1 VVERIVDRAG
11 GLDVHKDVIVAE
23 AHLPG
28 GVVERGRFA
37 TTTPGLLVLR
47 DWLVAHGVSRVGI
60 ESTGV
65 YWKPPYYLLE
75 DAMEVWLLN
84 ARHMRNIP
92 GRKTDVADAAWIC
105 QLIEFG
111 LVRPSFVPP
120 APVRELRNLTRYRK
134 AQIEERTREAQRL
147 DKILQDAGV
156 KLSSV
161 ASDILG
167 KSGRAMLAA
176 LIAGTTDTDVLADLA
191 LGRLRAKI
199 PALREALTSRFS
211 GHHAVIVSAIL
222 SKLDFLD
229 ELITSLSTEI
239 EQQIHPFAHQIE
251 LLDTIPG
258 VDRRTAQGLL
268 AEIGADMSVFGTD
281 SRLASWAAVCPGNH
295 ESAGKSTSGKTRKG
309 PKWLGIYLHDAAM
322 GALRAKN
329 SYLAAQYARL
339 RPRLG
344 HAKALVAI
352 EHSILVAIFHML
364 DRDQPY
370 HDLGPDYFIRRED
383 PARRARKLVR
393 QLEALGYTVHAEP
406 PPAAA

>member
-1 VVERIVDRAG
+1 MERIVERAA

-23 AHLPG
+23 VRLPG
-28 GVVERGRFA
+28 GRADQGQFL
-37 TTTPGLLVLR
+37 TTTPGLVVLR
-47 DWLVAHGVSRVGI
+47 DWLIARGVTRVGM

-65 YWKPPYYLLE
+65 YWKAPYYMLE

-92 GRKTDVADAAWIC
+92 GRKTDVADASWIC

-120 APVRELRNLTRYRK
+120 APIRELRNLTRYRK

-167 KSGRAMLAA
+167 VSGRAMLAG
-176 LIAGTTDTDVLADLA
+176 LVSGTTDADVLAELA
-191 LGRLRAKI
+191 LGQLRHKI
-199 PALREALTSRFS
+199 PALRAALTSRFS
-211 GHHAVIVSAIL
+211 THHAVIVSAIL
-222 SKLDFLD
+222 SKLEFLD
-229 ELITSLSTEI
+229 ALIAGLTTEI
-239 EQQIHPFAHQIE
+239 EVVISPFSRQVE
-251 LLDTIPG
+251 LLDTVPG
-258 VDRRTAQGLL
+258 VSLRTAQGLL
-268 AEIGADMSVFGTD
+268 AEIGVDMAVFSTA
-281 SRLASWAAVCPGNH
+281 SRLASWAAVCPGHH
-295 ESAGKSTSGKTRKG
+295 ESAGHSRSGKTRKG
-309 PKWLGIYLHDAAM
+309 SKWLGIYLHDAAM
-322 GALRAKN
+322 AAIRTKN
-329 SYLAAQYARL
+329 TYLGAQYNRL

-344 HAKALVAI
+344 HAKALVAV

-370 HDLGPDYFIRRED
+370 HDLGADYFTRRND
-383 PARRARKLVR
+383 PARRARRLIN
-393 QLEALGYTVHAEP
+393 QLQTLGYNVHAEP
-406 PPAAA
+406 PSTAA

>member
-1 VVERIVDRAG
+1 VVERIVERAA

-28 GVVERGRFA
+28 GVVEQARFV
-37 TTTPGLLVLR
+37 TTTPGLLVMR
-47 DWLVAHGVSRVGI
+47 DWLVTLGVTRVGI

-65 YWKPPYYLLE
+65 YWKSPYYMLE
-75 DAMEVWLLN
+75 DVMQVWLLN

-92 GRKTDVADAAWIC
+92 GRKTDVADASWIC

-120 APVRELRNLTRYRK
+120 EPIRQLRNLTRYRK
-134 AQIEERTREAQRL
+134 AQIEERSREAQRL

-167 KSGRAMLAA
+167 KSGRAMLGA
-176 LIAGTTDTDVLADLA
+176 LVAGTTDVAVLADLVR
-191 LGRLRAKI
+191 GRLRTKI
-199 PALREALTSRFS
+199 PALRKALQSRFS

-222 SKLDFLD
+222 AKLDFLE
-229 ELITSLSTEI
+229 ELIASLSAEI
-239 EQQIHPFAHQIE
+239 ETAIAPFSSQVQ

-258 VDRRTAQGLL
+258 VDQRTAQGLL
-268 AEIGADMSVFGTD
+268 AEIGADMQVFTTA

-295 ESAGKSTSGKTRKG
+295 ESAGRSASGKTRKG
-309 PKWLGIYLHDAAM
+309 PRWLGIYLHDAAM
-322 GALRAKN
+322 SAVRTKN

-344 HAKALVAI
+344 HNKALVAV

-364 DRDQPY
+364 QRDQPY
-370 HDLGPDYFIRRED
+370 YELGADYFVRRED
-383 PARRARKLVR
+383 PDRRARKLIR
-393 QLEALGYTVHAEP
+393 QLQAIGYTVHAQP
-406 PPAAA
+406 PPTPA

>member
-1 VVERIVDRAG
+1 MERIVDRAG

-23 AHLPG
+23 VHLPS
-28 GVVERGRFA
+28 GVAEQGRFA

-47 DWLVAHGVSRVGI
+47 DWLATHGVTRVGM

-92 GRKTDVADAAWIC
+92 GRKTDTADASWIC

-120 APVRELRNLTRYRK
+120 APIRELRNLTRYRK
-134 AQIEERTREAQRL
+134 AQIEERTRETQRL

-167 KSGRAMLAA
+167 KSGRAMLSA
-176 LIAGTTDTDVLADLA
+176 LVAGTTDTDVLADLA

-211 GHHAVIVSAIL
+211 GHHAVIVASIL

-229 ELITSLSTEI
+229 ELIASLSGEI
-239 EQQIHPFAHQIE
+239 DRAIAPFAHQIE

-268 AEIGADMSVFGTD
+268 AEIGADMGVFGTA

-295 ESAGKSTSGKTRKG
+295 ESAGKSKSGKTRKG

-322 GALRAKN
+322 AVIRTKN
-329 SYLAAQYARL
+329 TYLAAQYARL

-344 HAKALVAI
+344 HARALVAV

-370 HDLGPDYFIRRED
+370 QDLGPDYFVRRDD

-393 QLEALGYTVHAEP
+393 QLEALGYSVHAEP

>member
-1 VVERIVDRAG
+1 MERIVQRAA
-11 GLDVHKDVIVAE
+11 GLDIHKDVIAAE
-23 AHLPG
+23 VHLPG
-28 GVVERGRFA
+28 GVSEQGQFA

-47 DWLVAHGVSRVGI
+47 DWLTSHGVTRVGM

-65 YWKPPYYLLE
+65 YWKAPYYMLE
-75 DAMEVWLLN
+75 DAMQVWLLN

-92 GRKTDVADAAWIC
+92 GRKTDTADASWIC

-120 APVRELRNLTRYRK
+120 EPIRELRNLTRYRK

-176 LIAGTTDTDVLADLA
+176 LVAGTTDTEVLADLA
-191 LGRLRAKI
+191 IGRLRVKI

-211 GHHAVIVSAIL
+211 GHHAVVVSAIL

-229 ELITSLSTEI
+229 ELITSLTVEI
-239 EQQIHPFAHQIE
+239 EQVICPFSRQIE
-251 LLDTIPG
+251 LLDSIPG
-258 VDRRTAQGLL
+258 IDQRTAQGLL
-268 AEIGADMSVFGTD
+268 AEIGVDMTVFGAAA
-281 SRLASWAAVCPGNH
+281 RLASWAAVCPGNH
-295 ESAGKSTSGKTRKG
+295 ESAGKSKSGTTRKG

-322 GALRAKN
+322 AAIRTKN
-329 SYLAAQYARL
+329 TYLAAQYARL

-344 HAKALVAI
+344 HSKALVAV

-370 HDLGPDYFIRRED
+370 HDLGPDYFIRRQD
-383 PARRARKLVR
+383 PHRRARTLIR
-393 QLEALGYTVHAEP
+393 QLEAIGYTVQAEP
-406 PPAAA
+406 PAA

>member
-1 VVERIVDRAG
+1 VVERIVDRAA

-28 GVVERGRFA
+28 GVVEQGRFA

-47 DWLVAHGVSRVGI
+47 DWLVALGVTRVGI

-92 GRKTDVADAAWIC
+92 GRKTDVADASWIC

-120 APVRELRNLTRYRK
+120 PPIRELRNLTRYRK

-176 LIAGTTDTDVLADLA
+176 LVAGTTDTDVLADLA
-191 LGRLRAKI
+191 LGKLRKKI
-199 PALREALTSRFS
+199 PALRDALQSRFG
-211 GHHAVIVSAIL
+211 GHHAVIVASIL

-229 ELITSLSTEI
+229 ELIGDLSVEI
-239 EQQIHPFAHQIE
+239 EQVIAPFARQVE

-258 VDRRTAQGLL
+258 IDRRTAQGIL
-268 AEIGADMSVFGTD
+268 AEIGTDMNVFGTA

-295 ESAGKSTSGKTRKG
+295 ESAGRSKSGATRKG

-322 GALRAKN
+322 GALRTKN
-329 SYLAAQYARL
+329 TYLAAQYARL

-344 HAKALVAI
+344 HAKALVAV
-352 EHSILVAIFHML
+352 EHSILVAIFHMIQ
-364 DRDQPY
+364 RDQPY
-370 HDLGPDYFIRRED
+370 HDLGADYFVRRDD
-383 PARRARKLVR
+383 PQRRARKLIR
-393 QLEALGYTVHAEP
+393 QLEAIGYTVHAQP

>member
-1 VVERIVDRAG
+1 MERIVERAA

-23 AHLPG
+23 VHLAG
-28 GVVERGRFA
+28 GRADQGRFL
-37 TTTPGLLVLR
+37 TTTPGLVVLR
-47 DWLVAHGVSRVGI
+47 DWLLARGVTRVGM

-65 YWKPPYYLLE
+65 YWKAPYYMLE
-75 DAMEVWLLN
+75 DAMQVWLLN

-92 GRKTDVADAAWIC
+92 GRKTDVADASWIC

-120 APVRELRNLTRYRK
+120 APIRELRNLTRYRK

-167 KSGRAMLAA
+167 VSGRAMLAG
-176 LIAGTTDTDVLADLA
+176 LVSGTTDAEVLADLA
-191 LGRLRAKI
+191 LGQMRHKI
-199 PALREALTSRFS
+199 PALRAALTSRFS
-211 GHHAVIVSAIL
+211 THHAVIVSAIL
-222 SKLDFLD
+222 AKLEFLD
-229 ELITSLSTEI
+229 ELIAGLTTEI
-239 EQQIHPFAHQIE
+239 EVVIGPFSHQVE

-258 VDRRTAQGLL
+258 VSLRTAQGLL
-268 AEIGADMSVFGTD
+268 AEIGADMAVFNTA
-281 SRLASWAAVCPGNH
+281 SRLASWAGVCPGHH
-295 ESAGKSTSGKTRKG
+295 ESAGRARSGKTRKG

-322 GALRAKN
+322 ATIRTKN
-329 SYLAAQYARL
+329 TYLGAQYNRL

-344 HAKALVAI
+344 HAKALVAV

-370 HDLGPDYFIRRED
+370 HDLGADYFARRND
-383 PARRARKLVR
+383 PARRARRLIS
-393 QLEALGYTVHAEP
+393 QLETLGYSVHAEP
-406 PPAAA
+406 PPTAA

>member
-1 VVERIVDRAG
+1 MERIVARVA
-11 GLDVHKDVIVAE
+11 GLDVHKDVIAAE
-23 AHLPG
+23 VHLPG
-28 GVVERGRFA
+28 DVVEQGTFA

-47 DWLVAHGVSRVGI
+47 DWLVGHGVTRVGM

-65 YWKPPYYLLE
+65 YWKPPYYMLE
-75 DAMEVWLLN
+75 DAMQVWLLN
-84 ARHMRNIP
+84 ARHMRNLP
-92 GRKTDVADAAWIC
+92 GRKTDVADASWIC

-120 APVRELRNLTRYRK
+120 APIRELRNLTRYRK
-134 AQIEERTREAQRL
+134 AQIEERTRETQRL

-161 ASDILG
+161 ASDVLG

-176 LIAGTTDTDVLADLA
+176 LVAGTTDTDVLADLA

-222 SKLDFLD
+222 AKLDFLD
-229 ELITSLSTEI
+229 ELITSLTGEI
-239 EQQIHPFAHQIE
+239 EQVIGPFSHQID

-258 VDRRTAQGLL
+258 INQRTAQALL
-268 AEIGADMSVFGTD
+268 AEIGADMSVFG
-281 SRLASWAAVCPGNH
+281 SAARLASWAAVCPGNH

-309 PKWLGIYLHDAAM
+309 PKWLGIYLHDAATS
-322 GALRAKN
+322 AIRTKN
-329 SYLAAQYARL
+329 TYLSAQYARL

-344 HAKALVAI
+344 HSKALVAV
-352 EHSILVAIFHML
+352 EHSILVAIFYMFE
-364 DRDQPY
+364 RDQPY
-370 HDLGPDYFIRRED
+370 HDLGADYFIRRED
-383 PARRARKLVR
+383 PHRRARKLIR
-393 QLEALGYTVHAEP
+393 QLEAIGYTVHAEP
-406 PPAAA
+406 PAAA

>member
-1 VVERIVDRAG
+1 MERIVERAG

-23 AHLPG
+23 VHLPG
-28 GVVERGRFA
+28 GVVEQGRFA

-47 DWLVAHGVSRVGI
+47 DWLAAHGVTRVGM

-75 DAMEVWLLN
+75 DGVEVWLLN

-92 GRKTDVADAAWIC
+92 GRKTDVADASWIC

-120 APVRELRNLTRYRK
+120 QPIRELRNLTRYRK

-176 LIAGTTDTDVLADLA
+176 LVAGTTDTQVLADLA
-191 LGRLRAKI
+191 HGKLRRKI

-211 GHHAVIVSAIL
+211 AHHAVIVSAIL
-222 SKLDFLD
+222 AKLDFLD
-229 ELITSLSTEI
+229 ELIGSLSGEI
-239 EQQIHPFAHQIE
+239 EQVIAPFAHQID
-251 LLDTIPG
+251 LLDSIPG

-268 AEIGADMSVFGTD
+268 AEIGADMSVFGTAA
-281 SRLASWAAVCPGNH
+281 RLASWAAVCPGNH
-295 ESAGKSTSGKTRKG
+295 ESAGRSTSGVTRKG

-322 GALRAKN
+322 AAIRTKDT
-329 SYLAAQYARL
+329 YLAAQYARL

-344 HAKALVAI
+344 YAKTLVAV

-364 DRDQPY
+364 TRDQPY
-370 HDLGPDYFIRRED
+370 HDLGADYFTRRDD
-383 PARRARKLVR
+383 PARRARKLIR
-393 QLEALGYTVHAEP
+393 QLEAIGYTIHATP
-406 PPAAA
+406 PSAAA

>member
-1 VVERIVDRAG
+1 VERIVQRAA

-23 AHLPG
+23 VRLPG
-28 GVVERGRFA
+28 GVVEQGQFA

-47 DWLVAHGVSRVGI
+47 DWLVALGVTRVGM

-65 YWKPPYYLLE
+65 YWKPPYYMLE
-75 DAMEVWLLN
+75 DAMQVWLLN
-84 ARHMRNIP
+84 ARHMRNLP
-92 GRKTDVADAAWIC
+92 GRKTDVADASWIC

-120 APVRELRNLTRYRK
+120 QPIRELRNLTRYRK
-134 AQIEERTREAQRL
+134 AQIEERTRETQRL

-167 KSGRAMLAA
+167 KSGRAMLGA
-176 LIAGTTDTDVLADLA
+176 LVAGTTDTAVLADLA

-199 PALREALTSRFS
+199 PALREALTGRFS

-222 SKLDFLD
+222 AKLDFLD
-229 ELITSLSTEI
+229 ELITGLTAEI
-239 EQQIHPFAHQIE
+239 ERVVAPFSHQID

-258 VDRRTAQGLL
+258 VDLRTAQGLL
-268 AEIGADMSVFGTD
+268 AEIGADMSVFGTAA
-281 SRLASWAAVCPGNH
+281 RLASWAAVCPGNH
-295 ESAGKSTSGKTRKG
+295 ESAGKSKTGKTRKG

-322 GALRAKN
+322 SALRTKN

-344 HAKALVAI
+344 HSKALVAV
-352 EHSILVAIFHML
+352 EHSILVAIFYMFE
-364 DRDQPY
+364 RDQPY
-370 HDLGPDYFIRRED
+370 RDLGADYFIRRED
-383 PARRARKLVR
+383 PARRARKLIR
-393 QLEALGYTVHAEP
+393 QLEAIGYTVHAEP
-406 PPAAA
+406 PPVAA

>member
-1 VVERIVDRAG
+1 MERIVERAA

-23 AHLPG
+23 VHLPG
-28 GVVERGRFA
+28 GDIEQGRFG
-37 TTTPGLLVLR
+37 TTTPQLLVLR
-47 DWLVAHGVSRVGI
+47 DWLISLRVDLVGI

-65 YWKPPYYLLE
+65 YRKPVYYLLE
-75 DAMEVWLLN
+75 DAMRVWLLN

-120 APVRELRNLTRYRK
+120 VPIRELRNLTRYRK
-134 AQIEERTREAQRL
+134 AQIEKRTREAQRL

-167 KSGRAMLAA
+167 KSGRDMLTA
-176 LIAGTTDTDVLADLA
+176 LVAGTTDTQVLADLA
-191 LGRLRAKI
+191 RGRLRKKI

-211 GHHAVIVSAIL
+211 GHHALIVASIL

-229 ELITSLSTEI
+229 ELITSLSTEVERVI
-239 EQQIHPFAHQIE
+239 TPFAHQVE
-251 LLDTIPG
+251 LLDTVPG
-258 VDRRTAQGLL
+258 IDIRTAQGLL
-268 AEIGADMSVFGTD
+268 AEIGTQMGVFGTA
-281 SRLASWAAVCPGNH
+281 SRLASWAGICPGNH
-295 ESAGKSTSGKTRKG
+295 ESAGRSKSGKTRKG
-309 PKWLGIYLHDAAM
+309 PKWLGIYLHDAGM
-322 GALRAKN
+322 GAIRTKRG
-329 SYLAAQYARL
+329 YLAAQYTRL

-344 HAKALVAI
+344 HAKALVAV

-364 DRDQPY
+364 ERDQPY
-370 HDLGPDYFIRRED
+370 HDLGQDYFVRRQD
-383 PARRARKLVR
+383 PQRRARQLVR
-393 QLEALGYTVHAEP
+393 QLQTLGYTVHAQ
-406 PPAAA
+406 PPAA

>member
-1 VVERIVDRAG
+1 VERIVEQAA
-11 GLDVHKDVIVAE
+11 GLDVHKDVIVAVV
-23 AHLPG
+23 HRPD
-28 GVVERGRFA
+28 GVIEQGSFG
-37 TTTPGLLVLR
+37 TTTPQLLVLR
-47 DWLVAHGVSRVGI
+47 DWLISLRVQRVGI

-65 YWKPPYYLLE
+65 YWKPVYYLLE
-75 DAMEVWLLN
+75 DAMQVWLLN

-92 GRKTDVADAAWIC
+92 GRKTDAADAAWIC

-120 APVRELRNLTRYRK
+120 IPIRELRNLTRYRK

-167 KSGRAMLAA
+167 KSGRDMLTA
-176 LIAGTTDTDVLADLA
+176 LVAGTTDTQVLADLA
-191 LGRLRAKI
+191 RGRLRQKI
-199 PALREALTSRFS
+199 PALREALTGRFS
-211 GHHAVIVSAIL
+211 GHHAVIVASIL

-229 ELITSLSTEI
+229 ELITSLSTEVERMI
-239 EQQIHPFAHQIE
+239 TPFVHQIE
-251 LLDTIPG
+251 LLDTVPG
-258 VDRRTAQGLL
+258 IDLRTAQGLL
-268 AEIGADMSVFGTD
+268 AEIGAQMSVFGTA
-281 SRLASWAAVCPGNH
+281 SRLASWAGVCPGNH

-322 GALRAKN
+322 GAIRTKQG
-329 SYLAAQYARL
+329 YLVAQYTRL

-344 HAKALVAI
+344 HAKALVAV

-364 DRDQPY
+364 ERDQPY
-370 HDLGPDYFIRRED
+370 HDLGHDYFVRRQD
-383 PARRARKLVR
+383 PQRRARQLLR
-393 QLEALGYTVHAEP
+393 QLHTLGYTVQAQ
-406 PPAAA
+406 PPAA

>member
-1 VVERIVDRAG
+1 VVERIVERAA
-11 GLDVHKDVIVAE
+11 GLDVHKDVVVAE

-28 GVVERGRFA
+28 GVVEQGRFA

-47 DWLVAHGVSRVGI
+47 DWLVAHGVTRAGM

-65 YWKPPYYLLE
+65 YWKPVYYMLE
-75 DAMEVWLLN
+75 DAMGVWLLN

-92 GRKTDVADAAWIC
+92 GRKTDVADASWIA
-105 QLIEFG
+105 QLVEFG

-120 APVRELRNLTRYRK
+120 QPIRELRNLTRYRK
-134 AQIEERTREAQRL
+134 SQIEERTREAQRL

-176 LIAGTTDTDVLADLA
+176 LVAGGTDIEVLADLA
-191 LGRLRAKI
+191 LGKLRKKI

-211 GHHAVIVSAIL
+211 GHHAVIVAAIL

-229 ELITSLSTEI
+229 ELISGLSTEI
-239 EQQIHPFAHQIE
+239 ETVIAPFAHQIQ
-251 LLDTIPG
+251 LLDTVPG
-258 VDRRTAQGLL
+258 IDLRTAQGLL
-268 AEIGADMSVFGTD
+268 AEIGADMGVFGTA

-295 ESAGKSTSGKTRKG
+295 ESAGRSKSGATRKG
-309 PKWLGIYLHDAAM
+309 PKWLGIYLHDAAL
-322 GALRAKN
+322 AAIRSKN
-329 SYLAAQYARL
+329 TYLAAQYARL

-344 HAKALVAI
+344 HAKALVAV
-352 EHSILVAIFHML
+352 EHSILVAIFYML
-364 DRDQPY
+364 QRDQPY
-370 HDLGPDYFIRRED
+370 HDLGADYFIRRED
-383 PARRARKLVR
+383 PERRARKLIR
-393 QLEALGYTVHAEP
+393 QLEAIGYTVHAQP
-406 PPAAA
+406 PSAAA

>member
-1 VVERIVDRAG
+1 MVERIVDRAA

-28 GVVERGRFA
+28 GVVEQGRFA

-47 DWLVAHGVSRVGI
+47 DWLVGHGVTRVGI

-92 GRKTDVADAAWIC
+92 GRKTDVADASWIC

-120 APVRELRNLTRYRK
+120 QPIRELRNLTRYRK

-176 LIAGTTDTDVLADLA
+176 LVAGTTDTDVLADLA
-191 LGRLRAKI
+191 LGKLRKKI

-211 GHHAVIVSAIL
+211 SHHAVIVTSIL

-229 ELITSLSTEI
+229 ELIGHLSTEI
-239 EQQIHPFAHQIE
+239 EQVIAPFAHQID

-258 VDRRTAQGLL
+258 TDRRTAQGLL
-268 AEIGADMSVFGTD
+268 AEIGADMSVFGTAA
-281 SRLASWAAVCPGNH
+281 RLASWAAICPGNH
-295 ESAGKSTSGKTRKG
+295 ESAGRSKSGTTRKG

-329 SYLAAQYARL
+329 TYLAAQYARL

-344 HAKALVAI
+344 HARALVAI

-364 DRDQPY
+364 QRDQPY
-370 HDLGPDYFIRRED
+370 HDLGADYFIRRDD
-383 PARRARKLVR
+383 PQRRARKLIR
-393 QLEALGYTVHAEP
+393 QLEAIGYTVHAQP
-406 PPAAA
+406 PTAA

>member
-1 VVERIVDRAG
+1 VVERIVERAA
-11 GLDVHKDVIVAE
+11 GLDVHKDVVVAE

-28 GVVERGRFA
+28 GVVEQGRFA

-47 DWLVAHGVSRVGI
+47 DWLVAHGVTRAGM

-65 YWKPPYYLLE
+65 YWKPVYYMLE

-92 GRKTDVADAAWIC
+92 GRKTDVADASWIC
-105 QLIEFG
+105 QLVEFG

-120 APVRELRNLTRYRK
+120 QPIRELRNLTRYRK

-176 LIAGTTDTDVLADLA
+176 LVAGATDIEVLADLA
-191 LGRLRAKI
+191 LGKLRKKI

-211 GHHAVIVSAIL
+211 GHHAVIVAAIL

-229 ELITSLSTEI
+229 ELISSLSTEI
-239 EQQIHPFAHQIE
+239 ETVIAPFARQIQ
-251 LLDTIPG
+251 LLDTVPG
-258 VDRRTAQGLL
+258 IDLRTAQGLL
-268 AEIGADMSVFGTD
+268 AQIGADMGVFGTA

-295 ESAGKSTSGKTRKG
+295 ESAGRSKSGATRKG
-309 PKWLGIYLHDAAM
+309 PKWLGIYLHNAAL
-322 GALRAKN
+322 AAIRSKN
-329 SYLAAQYARL
+329 TYLAAQYARL

-344 HAKALVAI
+344 HAKALVAV
-352 EHSILVAIFHML
+352 EHSILVAIFYML
-364 DRDQPY
+364 QRDQPY
-370 HDLGPDYFIRRED
+370 HDLGADYFIRRED
-383 PARRARKLVR
+383 PQRRARKLIR
-393 QLEALGYTVHAEP
+393 QLEAIGYTVHAEP
-406 PPAAA
+406 PSAAA

>member
-1 VVERIVDRAG
+1 MVERIVQRAA
-11 GLDVHKDVIVAE
+11 GLDVHKDVVVAE

-28 GVVERGRFA
+28 GVVEQGRFA

-47 DWLVAHGVSRVGI
+47 DWLVAHGVTRAGM

-65 YWKPPYYLLE
+65 YWKPVYYMLE

-92 GRKTDVADAAWIC
+92 GRKTDVADASWIA
-105 QLIEFG
+105 QLVEFG

-120 APVRELRNLTRYRK
+120 QPIRELRNLTRYRK

-176 LIAGTTDTDVLADLA
+176 LVAGATDIEVLADLA
-191 LGRLRAKI
+191 LGKLRKKI

-211 GHHAVIVSAIL
+211 GHHAVIVAAIL

-229 ELITSLSTEI
+229 ELISGLSTEI
-239 EQQIHPFAHQIE
+239 ETVIAPFAHQIQ
-251 LLDTIPG
+251 LLDTVPG
-258 VDRRTAQGLL
+258 IDLRTAQGLL
-268 AEIGADMSVFGTD
+268 AEIGADMGVFGTA

-295 ESAGKSTSGKTRKG
+295 ESAGRSKSGATRKG
-309 PKWLGIYLHDAAM
+309 PKWLGIYLHDAAL
-322 GALRAKN
+322 AAIRSKN
-329 SYLAAQYARL
+329 TYLAAQYARL

-344 HAKALVAI
+344 HAKALVAV
-352 EHSILVAIFHML
+352 EHSILVAIFYML
-364 DRDQPY
+364 QRDQPY
-370 HDLGPDYFIRRED
+370 HDLGADYFIRRED
-383 PARRARKLVR
+383 PQRRARKLIR
-393 QLEALGYTVHAEP
+393 QLEAIGYTVHAELP
-406 PPAAA
+406 SAVA